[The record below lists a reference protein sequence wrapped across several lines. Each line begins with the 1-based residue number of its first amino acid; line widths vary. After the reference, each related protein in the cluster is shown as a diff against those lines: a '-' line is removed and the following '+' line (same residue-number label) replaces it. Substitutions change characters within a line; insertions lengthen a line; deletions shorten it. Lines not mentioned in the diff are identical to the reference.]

1 MESKLIGIKLIYG
14 TASIKLAPNTI
25 ESLISNM
32 VLHHDCIKD
41 LVADARDEM
50 LEKCG

>member
-1 MESKLIGIKLIYG
+1 MELKMIGIKLIYG
-14 TASIKLAPNTI
+14 IASIKLAPNTI

-32 VLHHDCIKD
+32 VLHHDSIED

-50 LEKCG
+50 LEICG